1 MWIHVDSMSD
11 FQIPK
16 KISRRLGRT
25 MRNRLIGKNHL
36 FSWVTLMKLSFL
48 RQNRPKDFIP
58 LVKAILKLAERR
70 GSPKVARSQVGVFLN
85 SSHSWPIGFGRYTDF
100 KHYTHSA
107 SRFGYVLLGSDD
119 VTRTGHEWIQS
130 TGTLERACGGE

>member
-1 MWIHVDSMSD
+1 MLM
-11 FQIPK
+11 
-16 KISRRLGRT
+16 
-25 MRNRLIGKNHL
+25 RLI
-36 FSWVTLMKLSFL
+36 SFG
-48 RQNRPKDFIP
+48 RNRPKDFIP

-70 GSPKVARSQVGVFLN
+70 GSPKVSRSQVGVFLN
-85 SSHSWPIGFGRYTDF
+85 SSHSWPIGSGRYTDF

-130 TGTLERACGGE
+130 TGVLERACGGK